1 MTRIGAGSDAQVRA
15 HTLTVAR
22 AVEDYVG
29 GLILCQGRYAG
40 EPLGDHLQAWQRRF
54 IRGAFS
60 QDDDAAVTVAR
71 GAGKTTLTA
80 AIASAALDGPL
91 VEPMAESVVVAGT
104 FEQALLVFRHVL
116 AFLGPVIDRDTKR
129 WRVQDSVNRASLEDR
144 ASGAKLK
151 VIGANA
157 RAMHGLAPKL
167 LILDELAQW
176 QPTTIDACLAALTTS
191 RGKIPGSRTL
201 YIGTR
206 PASDS
211 HPFAQ
216 ALDGGVGYAQVHAA
230 RPDDP
235 PFRRST
241 WKRANPGLDDLP
253 DLEQVIRREA
263 ARAKRDPALLAAF
276 AALRLNA
283 GTSDVVEAVLLS
295 ASTWKSIERDDV
307 DRRGPYVLGVDC
319 GGSAAQSAV
328 AAYFVNTGAL
338 EAVGC
343 FPEHPPLSERGLSD
357 GVGRLY
363 QDCLRRG
370 ELILAGDR
378 VADVGALL
386 AHAVERWG
394 RPAVI
399 TADRFR
405 QAELLQVLNAIGFPP
420 AAVVFRG
427 MGYRDGAEDVRRFRA
442 ACLDGRVEVKRS
454 LLLRAAFAGARVVSD
469 PSGAAKLAKATEG
482 RRQGARD
489 DSAAAAILAVAEG
502 VRRDVPDVGPAYL
515 IAG

>member
-1 MTRIGAGSDAQVRA
+1 MEVSA
-15 HTLTVAR
+15 HTLTR
-22 AVEDYVG
+22 AVEAYVG
-29 GLILCQGRYAG
+29 GLVLCQGRYAG
-40 EPLGDHLQAWQRRF
+40 EPFRDHLQAWQRRF
-54 IRGAFS
+54 IRGAFG

-80 AIASAALDGPL
+80 AIACTALDGPL

-116 AFLGPVIDRDTKR
+116 AFLGPVIDADTRR

-144 ASGAKLK
+144 ETGAKLK

-191 RGKIPGSRTL
+191 RGKIPGSKTL
-201 YIGTR
+201 YLGTR
-206 PASDS
+206 PALDS

-216 ALDGGVGYAQVHAA
+216 ALDGGVGYAQIHAA

-253 DLEQVIRREA
+253 DLEAVIRREA
-263 ARAKRDPALLAAF
+263 ARARRDPAMLASF

-283 GTSDVVEAVLLS
+283 GTADTVEAVLVS
-295 ASTWKSIERDDV
+295 ADTWRGIEREDLEHS
-307 DRRGPYVLGVDC
+307 GPYVLGVDL
-319 GGSAAQSAV
+319 GGAAAQSAC
-328 AAYFVNTGAL
+328 AAFWPETGAL
-338 EAVGC
+338 EAFAC
-343 FPEHPPLSERGLSD
+343 FPEHPPIAERGLSD

-363 QDCLRRG
+363 QDCLRRS
-370 ELILAGDR
+370 ELILAGAR

-394 RPAVI
+394 NPAVV

-405 QAELLQVLNAIGFPP
+405 QAELVQVLDAVGFPP
-420 AAVVFRG
+420 AALVLRG
-427 MGYRDGAEDVRRFRA
+427 QGYRDGAEDVRRFRA
-442 ACLDGRVEVKRS
+442 AVLDGRVNVRPS

-469 PSGAAKLAKATEG
+469 PSGASKLAKQSEG

-489 DSAAAAILAVAEG
+489 DSAAACILAVAEG
-502 VRRDVPDVGPAYL
+502 VRRDRLDSGPLYAV
-515 IAG
+515 AG